1 MVVIRLARSGSKK
14 KPFYHVVVADRR
26 MPRDGRYIEQMGYFN
41 PVARGKATRLSFNLE
56 LIQAWVAKGAQP
68 SPRVQRLLKEY
79 AAGEVNARLARI
91 SPAQVEAAESAAKP
105 KSEAKANKA
114 ETKVETKAEAKPA
127 EKAEAKPADKVE
139 AKPAD
144 KAEAKPAEKAAAK
157 ADKDAAQKDSGG
169 E

>member
-1 MVVIRLARSGSKK
+1 MVVIRLARSGAKK
-14 KPFYHVVVADRR
+14 KPFYHIVAADRR

-41 PVARGKATRLSFNLE
+41 PVARGKATRLSCNME

-79 AAGEVNARLARI
+79 AAGKVGARLARI
-91 SPAQVEAAESAAKP
+91 SPAQAEAAESAAKP
-105 KSEAKANKA
+105 KAAAKADKA
-114 ETKVETKAEAKPA
+114 EAKVETKAEAKPA
-127 EKAEAKPADKVE
+127 KKPA

-144 KAEAKPAEKAAAK
+144 KAEAKPAEQAAAK